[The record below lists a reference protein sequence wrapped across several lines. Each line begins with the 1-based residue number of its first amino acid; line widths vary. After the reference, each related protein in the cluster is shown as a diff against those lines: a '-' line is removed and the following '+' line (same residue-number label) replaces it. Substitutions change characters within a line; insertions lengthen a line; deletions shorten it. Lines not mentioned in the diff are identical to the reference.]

1 MNMKIKDGF
10 VLRQVG
16 GTYVVVAVGL
26 QTLDFKGMIRLNETG
41 AFLWEQLSKTDC
53 SKEQL
58 VDCMTAEYDVD
69 GQTAAADVDVF
80 VQSLKDADL
89 LV

>member
-1 MNMKIKDGF
+1 MKLKEGF

-16 GTYVVVAVGL
+16 GSYMVVAVGL

-41 AFLWEQLSKTDC
+41 AFLWKQLADSACTEE
-53 SKEQL
+53 SL
-58 VDCMTAEYDVD
+58 VDAMTGEYDVD
-69 GQTAAADVDVF
+69 RETAAVGVKAF
-80 VQSLKDADL
+80 LQSLKNADL

>member
-1 MNMKIKDGF
+1 MKLKDGF

-41 AFLWEQLSKTDC
+41 AFLWEKLSGAEC
-53 SKEQL
+53 SEADL
-58 VDCMTAEYDVD
+58 VAAMTAEYDVD
-69 GQTAAADVDVF
+69 EATAAADVATF
-80 VQSLKDADL
+80 VNSLKEASL
-89 LV
+89 LA